1 MRLRLTVRRNGLP
14 DAPIIW
20 DVTDPAILVSQLVEQ
35 VNEVIPLEAGEWGLE
50 DYAVE
55 VITVG
60 GRGFECFHFQGLGRV
75 CKEDDEVL

>member
-1 MRLRLTVRRNGLP
+1 MRLRLVVRRNALP

-20 DVTDPAILVSQLVEQ
+20 DVTDPSILVSQLVEQ
-35 VNEVIPLEAGEWGLE
+35 VNEVIPIESGEWGLE

-55 VITVG
+55 VLATG
-60 GRGFECFHFQGLGRV
+60 SRGFELFHFQILGRV